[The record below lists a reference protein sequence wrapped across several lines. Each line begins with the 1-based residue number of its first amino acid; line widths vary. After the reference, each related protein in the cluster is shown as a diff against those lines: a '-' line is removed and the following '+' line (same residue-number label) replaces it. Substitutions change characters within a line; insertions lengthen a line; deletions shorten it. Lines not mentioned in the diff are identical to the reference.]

1 MPKCLLPALPVCL
14 FANFNLV
21 ALAHPNRVCLRHANN
36 TIIKLWNM
44 NFTLDHTCVE
54 GDCVVYGNVG
64 HFFIHRLR
72 YVVATVR
79 WQIQPRNEKNRKW
92 KIIFADGN
100 GTLRAVCNLNSNFK
114 LAALI
119 IKKKLNECRVDGSPC
134 ARASCRYKSNPR
146 MLKLP
151 RSVDSATPVAV
162 RTFRVP
168 LVLYLSLFKGY
179 NHHHLTS
186 YTSHC
191 RTLALSE
198 TEAFGMASKDPG
210 FKPRPEV

>member
-1 MPKCLLPALPVCL
+1 
-14 FANFNLV
+14 
-21 ALAHPNRVCLRHANN
+21 
-36 TIIKLWNM
+36 M

-54 GDCVVYGNVG
+54 GDCVAYGNVG
-64 HFFIHRLR
+64 HFSIHRLR

-100 GTLRAVCNLNSNFK
+100 STLRAVCNLNSYFK
-114 LAALI
+114 LAVLI
-119 IKKKLNECRVDGSPC
+119 IFEKINWAHKLNECRVDGSPC

-168 LVLYLSLFKGY
+168 LVPYLSPFKGNNY
-179 NHHHLTS
+179 HHLS
-186 YTSHC
+186 SFTSHC
-191 RTLALSE
+191 RAQALSE
-198 TEAFGMASKDPG
+198 KRSLVGPMTSKDSA
-210 FKPRPEV
+210 FKPRPELYSKEVL